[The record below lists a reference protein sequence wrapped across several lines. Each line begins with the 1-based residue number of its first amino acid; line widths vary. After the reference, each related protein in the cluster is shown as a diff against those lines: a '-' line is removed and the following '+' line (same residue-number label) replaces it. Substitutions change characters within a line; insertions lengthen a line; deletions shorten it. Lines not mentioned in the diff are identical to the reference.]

1 MRTRQAL
8 LTLVLA
14 VTAVTLAA
22 QPQPRRATTITALR
36 NYPGFYHQQVVL
48 VVGEIKGTGRA
59 RHDRHR

>member
-1 MRTRQAL
+1 MRTRQAI

-14 VTAVTLAA
+14 ATAVTLAA
-22 QPQPRRATTITALR
+22 QAQPRRATTITALR

-59 RHDRHR
+59 RDDRHR